1 MKSDKKS
8 TLACHVAKQTL
19 TTIIIII
26 IVVTIII
33 IIILLLSLLSLLI
46 LLFIN
51 LRFFKIIYI
60 YINF

>member
-46 LLFIN
+46 LFIN